1 MTDWPRRFQEFVACK
16 EKEAA
21 DAELA
26 PFTTETDCHD
36 ASFEA
41 LGNDWSR
48 RLFDGPLY
56 MSPAASADLPSASL
70 VFVQSRDGNT
80 GAKNPAALG
89 GGEADKHLIYEG
101 LSRVAADAVLSG
113 AETIRGGHLIFSTWL
128 PQLVELRTTLGLP
141 RHPIQMIATLRG
153 MHFDDALIFNVPDLR
168 IVLLTVPQCSAAMHH
183 ALVQRPWITAVVMKD
198 ATDLAGAFSRLRE
211 LGIGR
216 ISCIGGRTLARQLI
230 DAGLIQD
237 LYLTTSPKTGG
248 EPNTPLYPSPLDARL
263 VVRKHG
269 TGPDAGVMFEHL
281 ARR

>member
-1 MTDWPRRFQEFVACK
+1 
-16 EKEAA
+16 
-21 DAELA
+21 
-26 PFTTETDCHD
+26 
-36 ASFEA
+36 
-41 LGNDWSR
+41 
-48 RLFDGPLY
+48 
-56 MSPAASADLPSASL
+56 
-70 VFVQSRDGNT
+70 
-80 GAKNPAALG
+80 
-89 GGEADKHLIYEG
+89 
-101 LSRVAADAVLSG
+101 
-113 AETIRGGHLIFSTWL
+113 
-128 PQLVELRTTLGLP
+128 
-141 RHPIQMIATLRG
+141 
-153 MHFDDALIFNVPDLR
+153 
-168 IVLLTVPQCSAAMHH
+168 MHH